1 MTRFG
6 MGFCVQV
13 VDRAKGSALAADE
26 RAEPP
31 MSILDSTQLTLMRAI
46 SGATLRNTVLSN
58 NIANA
63 DTPGFMPSDVD
74 FHATL
79 EGAIGEG
86 PEAIEDVS
94 FAPEQLN
101 TGAVRADGNGVDSE
115 AEAAKLAENGL
126 EVEALEQVANSRLQI
141 MKTAM
146 GLNG

>member
-1 MTRFG
+1 
-6 MGFCVQV
+6 
-13 VDRAKGSALAADE
+13 
-26 RAEPP
+26 

-63 DTPGFMPSDVD
+63 DTPGFQPSDVD
-74 FHATL
+74 FHGAL
-79 EGAIGEG
+79 ADALGEGAEG
-86 PEAIEDVS
+86 IEDVA

-126 EVEALEQVANSRLQI
+126 EMEALEQVASSRLQI
-141 MKTAM
+141 MRTAM
-146 GLNG
+146 GMNG

>member
-1 MTRFG
+1 
-6 MGFCVQV
+6 
-13 VDRAKGSALAADE
+13 
-26 RAEPP
+26 
-31 MSILDSTQLTLMRAI
+31 MSILDPTQLTLMRAI

-63 DTPGFMPSDVD
+63 DTPGFQPSDVD

-79 EGAIGEG
+79 SDALGEG

-115 AEAAKLAENGL
+115 SEAAKLAENGL
-126 EVEALEQVANSRLQI
+126 EIEALEQVANSRLSI
-141 MKTAM
+141 MRTAM
-146 GLNG
+146 GMNG